1 MKRLLLVSVTTLALA
16 GARGGQTTIDR
27 PAQPA
32 LWASVAVSEPIFR
45 EGNTAN
51 LRVSFA
57 MVNDGASALNPRIG
71 SSHLLIDGVEPADWP
86 FLINNGIRSL
96 THDWLPPGRFLQFA
110 YDLGILPEAGSVRP
124 AMVWCGLQGAHDHL
138 QGDAATGIPAPRQ
151 GRDEITPSN
160 SGRQIP
166 SARGTKRCRQLFP
179 QESHAARHL
188 LHSQSVEQNRSFELI
203 LA

>member
-110 YDLGILPEAGSVRP
+110 YDLGKYFQKPGVYALQWYGADFKAPTITFRVMPLQAYRP
-124 AMVWCGLQGAHDHL
+124 LGK
-138 QGDAATGIPAPRQ
+138 
-151 GRDEITPSN
+151 DEM
-160 SGRQIP
+160 
-166 SARGTKRCRQLFP
+166 K
-179 QESHAARHL
+179 
-188 LHSQSVEQNRSFELI
+188 
-203 LA
+203 

>member
-138 QGDAATGIPAPRQ
+138 QGDAATGIPAARQ
-151 GRDEITPSN
+151 GRDEIAPSN
-160 SGRQIP
+160 LRAPNPLSPRDEAMPPAFPSGKPCSPAPAPQSI
-166 SARGTKRCRQLFP
+166 RGA
-179 QESHAARHL
+179 ESVL
-188 LHSQSVEQNRSFELI
+188 
-203 LA
+203 